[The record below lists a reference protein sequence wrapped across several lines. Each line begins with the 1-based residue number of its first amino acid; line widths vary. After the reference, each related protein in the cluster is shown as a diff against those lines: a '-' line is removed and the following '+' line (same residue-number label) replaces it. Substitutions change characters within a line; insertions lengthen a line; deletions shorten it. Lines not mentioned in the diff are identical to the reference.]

1 MSTAIPYQ
9 YRSVRQL
16 AMMNRDNQDLLR
28 LQMENERRIVKAQDE
43 LFNLDSSTEPPRVS
57 RSIGQSTEDEHALRH
72 LESFQE
78 VDAARQSLE
87 HLKEKKQVKLFNDYS
102 TLFKRS
108 IEGRKRV
115 SVLEFKTLWD
125 RFVRALKLPKVADD
139 VEESFASRQFRE
151 ARRASLDM
159 GVQKAKEIGA
169 ATRGLIGALGRN
181 EIQLDDITLQ
191 GLKAVARAFEIQGYS
206 NLNKPELMRLI
217 QPSLDEVRMGTTP
230 PMSPLEEKEMELEME
245 PAMQGQGTAFVG
257 QTGGCCGGACGGA
270 SKRGRAS
277 GREATKRAQLLR
289 GSIAAGNTSRQVLR
303 ELARIR
309 MRR

>member
-257 QTGGCCGGACGGA
+257 QTGGCCGGA
-270 SKRGRAS
+270 SKRG
-277 GREATKRAQLLR
+277 EATKRAQLLR